1 VTTATQPQD
10 VPVAEPSQGV
20 VAVYETMAA
29 ATESVRDLARAGI
42 PAERLSVL
50 TQNLESQTTIHGF
63 VSTGDVAS
71 RGAATGAGVGAL
83 FSLLAG
89 AAFLIIPGV
98 GPVLAAGAFV
108 PPLLGVIEGAVG
120 GAALGGVV
128 GAAMGHFV
136 GQHHIPKLEQELRA
150 GKYLV
155 LVNGDSR
162 LIDRARR
169 MLAGSGAAEVFAHD
183 DAA

>member
-10 VPVAEPSQGV
+10 APAAEQNQGV
-20 VAVYETMAA
+20 VAVYDTMAA
-29 ATESVRDLARAGI
+29 ATDAVRELARAGI
-42 PAERLSVL
+42 PPERLSVL

-63 VSTGDVAS
+63 VSMGDVAS

-89 AAFLIIPGV
+89 AAFFIVPGV
-98 GPVLAAGAFV
+98 GPVLAAGALV
-108 PPLLGVIEGAVG
+108 PPLLGVMEGALGGAAVG
-120 GAALGGVV
+120 GLV

-136 GQHHIPKLEQELRA
+136 GQRHIPKLEQQLQA

-155 LVNGDSR
+155 LVDGNAD
-162 LIDRARR
+162 LINRARQV
-169 MLAGSGAAEVFAHD
+169 LTGTAAVDVFAR
-183 DAA
+183 DATA